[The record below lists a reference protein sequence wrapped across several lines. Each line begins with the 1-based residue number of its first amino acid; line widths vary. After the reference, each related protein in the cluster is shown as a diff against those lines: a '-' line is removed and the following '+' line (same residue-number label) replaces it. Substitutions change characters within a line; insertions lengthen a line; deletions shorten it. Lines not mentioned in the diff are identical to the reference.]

1 MGDRRLSM
9 QGGVPLPASC
19 KDALVARMLDPA
31 AMAAR
36 REAVSAATHQR
47 RYDGDSWGSTLLVLN
62 ARALDR
68 IKLPWACVMATT
80 LVWTVPVMSAG
91 ASARVNLEQFVSAY
105 NLVVRAD
112 TRILLAPC

>member
-1 MGDRRLSM
+1 
-9 QGGVPLPASC
+9 
-19 KDALVARMLDPA
+19 
-31 AMAAR
+31 
-36 REAVSAATHQR
+36 
-47 RYDGDSWGSTLLVLN
+47 VLN

>member
-1 MGDRRLSM
+1 M

-19 KDALVARMLDPA
+19 KDALVAHMLDPA